1 MRGCRSTWAKATASA
16 ACSLTSGAQI
26 SVESLTPFDDEL
38 SLPRGR
44 LGSPVSSR
52 EIQLGQPSSPVGR
65 AETLRR
71 KTCLLLPEL
80 LAAGQELMDHPRI
93 GDLYPEYLFATHCII
108 RASVPLMEAAL
119 ERTESMAGS
128 DPVAAGLAE
137 YLRRHIPEEKEHDEW
152 LLDDLE
158 VLDRARSTVLA
169 RPPSPTVAELV
180 GAQYYWI
187 FHYHPV
193 ALLGYV
199 ALLEGNPPSLSM
211 IEDLIASTGYSRRA
225 FRTLIAHAELD
236 PHHRDELNETLDSL
250 PLTREQTT
258 VLGLSAMSSAH
269 MLSRVID
276 EIVNVSGQ
284 ADCG

>member
-1 MRGCRSTWAKATASA
+1 M
-16 ACSLTSGAQI
+16 
-26 SVESLTPFDDEL
+26 E
-38 SLPRGR
+38 
-44 LGSPVSSR
+44 
-52 EIQLGQPSSPVGR
+52 LGQPGSPVGR

-71 KTCLLLPEL
+71 KTGLLLPEL
-80 LAAGQELMDHPRI
+80 FAAGQELIDHPRI

-119 ERTESMAGS
+119 ERAGSTAGS

-137 YLRRHIPEEKEHDEW
+137 YLRRHIPEEMEHDEW

-158 VLDRARSTVLA
+158 VLGMARSTVLA
-169 RPPSPTVAELV
+169 RAPSPTVAGLV

-199 ALLEGNPPSLSM
+199 ALLEGNPPSLAL

-236 PHHRDELNETLDSL
+236 IRHRDELYETLDGL
-250 PLTREQTT
+250 LLTPQQTM

-276 EIVNVSGQ
+276 EIVDGSGPG
-284 ADCG
+284 DCG